1 MRRVHTHLL
10 EERVC
15 LCVCVGTDD
24 ACVDTETG
32 KHAAR
37 WDALDALES
46 VGLTVNFFGISA

>member
-1 MRRVHTHLL
+1 MHTHLL

-32 KHAAR
+32 EHAAR